1 MKKVESLPRSL
12 DEIMIGQIV
21 FDHSEWISLWGYMT
35 HRGRKS
41 RMDFI
46 VTFETFNKLLRLS
59 AEAGDPVQ
67 MLLVDQ
73 LEKGDE
79 GPVIIDLVEHFG
91 KPQCFDRCKI
101 VVSNTGIMD
110 ENGHWRNDPN
120 CLSIDEVR
128 PHLETKTPAIAL
140 HSMYSQNLSKC
151 EALLAR
157 FYELY
162 LGYQELGFDEET
174 SLQKADLE
182 DNLKF
187 KMAYYAWAM
196 DRQEG

>member
-1 MKKVESLPRSL
+1 
-12 DEIMIGQIV
+12 
-21 FDHSEWISLWGYMT
+21 
-35 HRGRKS
+35 
-41 RMDFI
+41 
-46 VTFETFNKLLRLS
+46 
-59 AEAGDPVQ
+59 
-67 MLLVDQ
+67 
-73 LEKGDE
+73 
-79 GPVIIDLVEHFG
+79 
-91 KPQCFDRCKI
+91 
-101 VVSNTGIMD
+101 
-110 ENGHWRNDPN
+110 
-120 CLSIDEVR
+120 
-128 PHLETKTPAIAL
+128 
-140 HSMYSQNLSKC
+140 MYSQNLSKC